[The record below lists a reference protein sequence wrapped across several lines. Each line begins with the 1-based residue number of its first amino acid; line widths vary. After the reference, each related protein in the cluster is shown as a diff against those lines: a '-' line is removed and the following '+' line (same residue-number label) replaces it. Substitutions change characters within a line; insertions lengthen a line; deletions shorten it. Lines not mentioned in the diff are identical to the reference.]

1 MPKLQGFSLF
11 FSNFSA
17 RLCLKPQL
25 LLELRLCVGMGGDP
39 NGKRIICR
47 KRKAARPVNGNE
59 QALSSNVERRGAIS
73 RMLGPIGVFFHG
85 FIENPRM
92 VGSVIPSSRVTID
105 AMLDRVD
112 WQRCKLFVEYGPGVG
127 TFCPHILDRLP
138 PGGELLVIDTN
149 PRFIEYL
156 QRTVQDDRF
165 HAILGS
171 AENVEEYVR
180 HIGHDEADF
189 VLSGLPFS
197 SLPNSVA
204 TGIVEATQRVIRKG
218 GAFLTYQFR
227 PTAKELTEEHFDKVD
242 TGYVWR
248 NIPPCLLVWGWKTG
262 ES

>member
-1 MPKLQGFSLF
+1 
-11 FSNFSA
+11 
-17 RLCLKPQL
+17 
-25 LLELRLCVGMGGDP
+25 MGCNP
-39 NGKRIICR
+39 AEKQSTYR
-47 KRKAARPVNGNE
+47 KEKAARHVNGND
-59 QALSSNVERRGAIS
+59 QVLSTNGARRTAVS
-73 RMLGPIGVFFHG
+73 RMLGPIGVFFRG
-85 FIENPRM
+85 FLENPRM

-156 QRTVQDDRF
+156 QRTVRDKRF

-180 HIGHDEADF
+180 RIGHDKADF

-197 SLPNSVA
+197 SLPEAVA
-204 TGIVEATQRVIRKG
+204 NNIVEATQRVIRGG

-227 PTAKELTEEHFDKVD
+227 PTAKELTEEYFDTVD

-248 NIPPCLLVWGWKTG
+248 NIPPCLLVWGWKSG
-262 ES
+262 EV